1 MHTLDRGVVT
11 ISLDGDIDVCSRR
24 KLRQLLSQAEFA
36 DAAIVDISNVTYA
49 GTTLFNALIALRESM
64 RRHGGEGAIR
74 IVGSS
79 AHMRRLLTITCLD
92 HLFEVA

>member
-1 MHTLDRGVVT
+1 METLHRGVVSV
-11 ISLDGDIDVCSRR
+11 SLQGEFDVSSGR
-24 KLRQLLSQAEFA
+24 KLRQILSRAEFA

-64 RRHGGEGAIR
+64 RKHGGEGAIR